1 VGQVKASRQ
10 GTNKNEMLQVLYE
23 QWVQAGGK
31 WDSSQLVI
39 QARTCIKGSKTGA
52 RRWMMRSEI
61 VKRYGC
67 EATADELILVK
78 ESDPTLLRTQ
88 VRNHPELPHRRD
100 LRLYLCWDE
109 SYETDTEDVL
119 ISKRLEVAQKD
130 SPRRGRSKEKKDHKK
145 KDKKRKRSTSSSS
158 SSKRQSSSSSQSS
171 KGSADSDSSS
181 SKRAATKATKK
192 SKKSKKSKDGKSRRG
207 SSPTHS
213 TSTRLSKEALK
224 NAEKQRQ
231 KDEEQAEKKRQK
243 EEEQAEKKR
252 QKDEENAEKKRQKD
266 EENEKKKLEKEKK
279 QQAEK
284 EKQKQRASGKKAGGY
299 EV

>member
-1 VGQVKASRQ
+1 MGQVKASRQ

-119 ISKRLEVAQKD
+119 ISKMLEVAQKD

-207 SSPTHS
+207 SSPT
-213 TSTRLSKEALK
+213 RLSKEALK

-252 QKDEENAEKKRQKD
+252 QKDEENAETPER
-266 EENEKKKLEKEKK
+266 
-279 QQAEK
+279 
-284 EKQKQRASGKKAGGY
+284 
-299 EV
+299 